1 MRDGARL
8 SASGG
13 DIHHGAWRLGTF
25 GRSVGSL
32 LPIVATGR
40 RYLYACKLKGVVRHP
55 AAAGT
60 QVELYNELDCT
71 KENRPRCRRRARS
84 VA

>member
-40 RYLYACKLKGVVRHP
+40 RYLYACKLAGLFGTRQPPEPRSNYTTSLTAPRKTDLGADDALGV
-55 AAAGT
+55 
-60 QVELYNELDCT
+60 
-71 KENRPRCRRRARS
+71 
-84 VA
+84 